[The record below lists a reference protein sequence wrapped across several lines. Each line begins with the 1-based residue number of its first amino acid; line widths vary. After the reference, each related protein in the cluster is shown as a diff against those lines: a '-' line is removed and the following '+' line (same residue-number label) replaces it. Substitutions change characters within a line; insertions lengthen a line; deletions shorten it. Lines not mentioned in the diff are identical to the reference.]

1 MIEASLNMIATPVM
15 IQNIRDWVHS
25 LPVWESV
32 MIQIGVVLCL
42 VVPIG
47 HQWYQKRGEAD
58 ERKTSNKE

>member
-1 MIEASLNMIATPVM
+1 MFESSLNMIATPVI
-15 IQNIRDWVHS
+15 IQNIRDWINS

-32 MIQIGVVLCL
+32 MIQVGLVLCL
-42 VVPIG
+42 VVLIG